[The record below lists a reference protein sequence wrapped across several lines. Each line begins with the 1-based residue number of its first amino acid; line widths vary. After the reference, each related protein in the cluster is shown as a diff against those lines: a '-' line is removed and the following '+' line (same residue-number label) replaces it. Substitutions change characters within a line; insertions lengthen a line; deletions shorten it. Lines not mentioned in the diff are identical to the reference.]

1 MGAEIKFIDFPILSI
16 INYNQYKGHDKPE
29 IFKVEDF
36 QITRQIKALNS
47 EIVKLND
54 RLNKKTINISEY
66 FFRGRKIKRGGTRKS
81 VNITINKKDGVH
93 PGKLLS
99 LAITKHIL
107 LDTYKECYQVVQE
120 SEIIQ
125 LHVEEE
131 ELLTLF

>member
-1 MGAEIKFIDFPILSI
+1 MSQADVFTI
-16 INYNQYKGHDKPE
+16 YDKL
-29 IFKVEDF
+29 K
-36 QITRQIKALNS
+36 TRLKETIHKAF
-47 EIVKLND
+47 
-54 RLNKKTINISEY
+54 TINISKY

-81 VNITINKKDGVH
+81 VNITINKKDGIH

-107 LDTYKECYQVVQE
+107 LDTYKECYQVVHE